1 MRAQAL
7 SSKRT
12 TIPSFRCTFFLVLTM
27 MACLIS
33 PLLTLLAAAAPPVP
47 VRLSPSERVFWTT
60 TIILSPRLVQHAR
73 CKSPWISLPIVP
85 CLFIRR
91 LATHSTRV
99 APELSMQ
106 FSIVCAVWVS
116 GVDELEAKGACYRP
130 TLSCIIAATSLYPY
144 TVIAQKTRPRQFSLP
159 GRAY

>member
-1 MRAQAL
+1 MQQLSDSPFILVPKGSPFFPMRAQAL

-27 MACLIS
+27 TACLIS
-33 PLLTLLAAAAPPVP
+33 PRLTLLAAVTPPP
-47 VRLSPSERVFWTT
+47 PARLSPSDRVFWTT
-60 TIILSPRLVQHAR
+60 TMILSPETFQHTR
-73 CKSPWISLPIVP
+73 CRSSWISLPILP

-106 FSIVCAVWVS
+106 LSIVCAVRVS
-116 GVDELEAKGACYRP
+116 DVDEKL
-130 TLSCIIAATSLYPY
+130 
-144 TVIAQKTRPRQFSLP
+144 PRIVVP
-159 GRAY
+159 